1 MKQRASD
8 ELSHG
13 HRPQAHGPRTPVAA
27 RNSVAMCSKIA
38 ALSVIAALGLSINA
52 GCGDPL
58 PSSRQITS
66 TRVLAMKSEVIGP
79 LFPETTPDAAVRC
92 QALPFET
99 VRLTPFIVDPSGPI
113 APQAIEPLYIACN
126 LNASQGLFGCLRSAM
141 PTDLASIPE
150 CPLPSFVDLDP
161 EAETPAEPPSPCI
174 VPADGSDDGL
184 QDLTIPFAT
193 TLIAGGDVEVTMIG
207 HMESGPSTTACADM
221 LLSGDTELPNDC
233 IFAVQ
238 RVSVG
243 PIEALLLLASMFGI
257 DLPAELVGEL
267 PAPEDVPDGDR
278 NPRIE
283 SFSAS
288 ILRPDGSLTELG
300 ELSPGDTITAALGD
314 VIQFTTIAPE
324 SDLQTYPVQVN
335 NGEST
340 EDKNEAYDARWFV
353 SWGELLSGT
362 SDDPTSVND
371 WSLTP
376 RLDQEEPERPEG
388 DVGTLFYV
396 VRDGRQGVDWWW
408 LRLVLSDE

>member
-1 MKQRASD
+1 M
-8 ELSHG
+8 HW
-13 HRPQAHGPRTPVAA
+13 PCA
-27 RNSVAMCSKIA
+27 RNPRNAYTTRQRPIG
-38 ALSVIAALGLSINA
+38 ALCVVTALGLSIAA

-58 PSSRQITS
+58 PSSQQITS
-66 TRVLAMKSEVIGP
+66 TRVLAMKSEVVGP
-79 LFPETTPDAAVRC
+79 LFPETDPDAAVRC

-99 VRLTPFIVDPSGPI
+99 VRITPFIVDPAGPVD
-113 APQAIEPLYIACN
+113 PLTIEPLYIACN
-126 LNASQGLFGCLRSAM
+126 LNASQGLFACLKSAI

-150 CPLPSFVDLDP
+150 CPLPSFADLDP
-161 EAETPAEPPSPCI
+161 EAEAPPEPPSPCI
-174 VPADGSDDGL
+174 LPADGSDDGL

-193 TLIAGGDVEVTMIG
+193 ALIAGGDVEVTMFG
-207 HMESGPSTTACADM
+207 HMEGGPTTRACADM

-243 PIEALLLLASMFGI
+243 PIEALLLLASMFGVE
-257 DLPAELVGEL
+257 LPPELVGEL
-267 PAPEDVPDGDR
+267 PAPEDVPDSDR

-288 ILRPDGSLTELG
+288 ILRPDGSLEELG
-300 ELSPGDTITAALGD
+300 ELNPGDTITAALGD
-314 VIQFTTIAPE
+314 VIQFTTVAPE
-324 SDLQTYPVQVN
+324 ADLQTYPVQVN

-340 EDKNEAYDARWFV
+340 EDKTEAYDAHWFV

-362 SDDPTSVND
+362 SDDPTSVNE

-408 LRLVLSDE
+408 LRLVLSPE

>member
-1 MKQRASD
+1 MTPRASD
-8 ELSHG
+8 KLSKK
-13 HRPQAHGPRTPVAA
+13 RKPQGRAPLV
-27 RNSVAMCSKIA
+27 
-38 ALSVIAALGLSINA
+38 LSLIAALGLCA
-52 GCGDPL
+52 APGCGDPL

-66 TRVLAMKSEVIGP
+66 TRVLAMRSEVIGP
-79 LFPETTPDAAVRC
+79 LFPEMDPDAALRC

-99 VRLTPFIVDPSGPI
+99 VRLTPFIVDPTGPI
-113 APQAIEPLYIACN
+113 EPQAIEPLYIACN
-126 LNASQGLFGCLRSAM
+126 LNASQGLFACLRSAI

-161 EAETPAEPPSPCI
+161 EAEAPAEPPSPCI

-207 HMESGPSTTACADM
+207 HMEGGPSTTACADM

-243 PIEALLLLASMFGI
+243 PIEALLLLASMFGVE
-257 DLPAELVGEL
+257 LPPELVGEL

-288 ILRPDGSLTELG
+288 VLRPDGSLEELG
-300 ELSPGDTITAALGD
+300 QLSPGDTITAALGD
-314 VIQFTTIAPE
+314 VIQFTTTAPE
-324 SDLQTYPVQVN
+324 GDLQTYPVQVN

-376 RLDQEEPERPEG
+376 RLEQEEPERPEG

-408 LRLVLSDE
+408 LHLVLSPE